1 MITIQD
7 VLDLL
12 RTGLP
17 PSGLTESE
25 WLQHKVY
32 EACGMLQEI
41 ADKQPRWISVKDRL
55 PEEYLRVLVYDKIDH
70 KIGAAYVSSTTGPIW
85 VDDDGYYWS
94 GKYFD
99 GFTHWMPLPEPPE
112 AE

>member
-1 MITIQD
+1 MTTIQD

-32 EACGMLQEI
+32 KACGMLQEI
-41 ADKQPRWISVKDRL
+41 ADKQPRWISAIGHPPKAGEIYIVCDANEKIIWAEYIL
-55 PEEYLRVLVYDKIDH
+55 EETDY
-70 KIGAAYVSSTTGPIW
+70 GQ
-85 VDDDGYYWS
+85 
-94 GKYFD
+94 
-99 GFTHWMPLPEPPE
+99 GFTHYMPLDALELPEPPE